1 MWDFIIENWAEL
13 TLALLSLLGT
23 MTALTESQADDTYVD
38 VVKRVVNA
46 IVLGKPTK

>member
-38 VVKRVVNA
+38 VVKRVINA
-46 IVLGKPTK
+46 IVLGKPKK

>member
-38 VVKRVVNA
+38 VVKRIVNA
-46 IVLGKPTK
+46 IVLGKPKK